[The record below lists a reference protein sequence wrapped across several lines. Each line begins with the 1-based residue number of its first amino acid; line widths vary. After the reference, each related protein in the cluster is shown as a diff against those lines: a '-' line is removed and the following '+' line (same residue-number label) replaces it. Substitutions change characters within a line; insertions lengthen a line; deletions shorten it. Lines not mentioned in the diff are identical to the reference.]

1 MIKAVIFD
9 FDGTV
14 FDSEPLHFAAHNRA
28 LKERFGLE
36 LAYPYYLQHYAG
48 ISDQKALP
56 KILTEH
62 NVDISEIDVDELIR
76 FKKSLYTEHVEQ
88 MLSLPSI
95 KGLPEFLTWVQAHYP
110 IAICSNS
117 TRAEIDTSFAKIEQG
132 GLQKHFNTIVSADLV
147 YAPKP
152 SPEGYLFT
160 AKQLGV
166 APEECLVFEDSPP
179 GIAAAKAASMAAIG
193 LLTTYSAERLSEAD
207 VLISNFTEARQ
218 LPYFKE
224 TR

>member
-14 FDSEPLHFAAHNRA
+14 FDSEPLHFAAHTQT

-62 NVDISEIDVDELIR
+62 NVNISEVDIDELIR
-76 FKKSLYTEHVEQ
+76 FKKSLYTKHVEQ
-88 MLSLPSI
+88 LISLPSI
-95 KGLPEFLTWVQAHYP
+95 KGLSEFLIWVQTHYP
-110 IAICSNS
+110 IAICSNA

-132 GLQKHFNTIVSADLV
+132 SLQKHFNTIVSADLV

-166 APEECLVFEDSPP
+166 SPEQCLVFEDSPP
-179 GIAAAKAASMAAIG
+179 GITAAKAAGMIAVG
-193 LLTTYSAERLSEAD
+193 LLTTYSAERLGEAD
-207 VLISNFTEARQ
+207 VLIADFTEARQ
-218 LPYFKE
+218 LPYFKN
-224 TR
+224 

>member
-14 FDSEPLHFAAHNRA
+14 FDSEPMHFDAHSKA
-28 LKERFGLE
+28 LKERFGLSLE
-36 LAYPYYLQHYAG
+36 YPFYLQHYAG

-62 NVDISEIDVDELIR
+62 DIDISDMDMDELIR
-76 FKKSLYTEHVEQ
+76 FKKSFYTKHIEKTV
-88 MLSLPSI
+88 SIPSI
-95 KGLPEFLTWVQAHYP
+95 AGLPEFLTWLKTRYP

-117 TRAEIDTSFAKIEQG
+117 TRAEIDTSFTKIEQG
-132 GLQKHFNTIVSADLV
+132 NLRQHFETIVSADMV

-160 AKQLGV
+160 AKKLGV
-166 APEECLVFEDSPP
+166 KSEECLVFEDSPP
-179 GIAAAKAASMAAIG
+179 GITAAKAAGMTAVG
-193 LLTTYSAERLSEAD
+193 LLTTYPAERLTQAD
-207 VLISNFTEARQ
+207 AVIADFTEANI
-218 LPYFKE
+218 LHYFQ
-224 TR
+224 

>member
-14 FDSEPLHFAAHNRA
+14 FDSEPMHFAAHQRA

-36 LAYPYYLQHYAG
+36 LAYPFYLQHYAG

-56 KILTEH
+56 KILSEH
-62 NVDISEIDVDELIR
+62 DIDISEIDIDELIR
-76 FKKSLYTEHVEQ
+76 FKKSFYTKHIEQ
-88 MLSLPSI
+88 LISLPSI
-95 KGLPEFLTWVQAHYP
+95 AGLPEFLAWLKTRYP

-117 TRAEIDTSFAKIEQG
+117 TRAEIDTSFSKIEQG
-132 GLQKHFNTIVSADLV
+132 DLRQHFETIVSADMV

-166 APEECLVFEDSPP
+166 KPEDCLVFEDSPP
-179 GIAAAKAASMAAIG
+179 GITAAKAAGMIAIG
-193 LLTTYSAERLSEAD
+193 LLTTYPAERLTDAD
-207 VLISNFTEARQ
+207 QVITDFTEATK
-218 LPYFKE
+218 LPYFLS
-224 TR
+224 